1 MGDLLHSPEFWV
13 LVGFIILVVAIAKPM
28 GRAFATMLDARSN
41 QIKETLDE
49 AARLREEAQHL
60 LVEHQKKQRNAAQE
74 TERML
79 ARAKEESERLAA
91 EATANLET
99 ALQRREEMA
108 REKIARAEAE
118 AVQQVREI
126 AVDVAVAAARKLIAE
141 KLDEGSRSSLV
152 DSAISELPEKL
163 H

>member
-13 LVGFIILVVAIAKPM
+13 LVGFIILVVAIAKPI
-28 GRAFATMLDARSN
+28 GKAFATMLDARSN
-41 QIKETLDE
+41 QIKQTLDE
-49 AARLREEAQHL
+49 AAQLREEAQHL

-74 TERML
+74 AEQML
-79 ARAKEESERLAA
+79 ARAKEESQRFVA

-99 ALQRREEMA
+99 ALQRREELA

-126 AVDVAVAAARKLIAE
+126 AVDVAVAAAHKLIAE
-141 KLDEGSRSSLV
+141 KLDDGGRSSLI
-152 DSAISELPEKL
+152 DSAISELPQKL